1 MALAETFTEA
11 VEALPE
17 DWSRA
22 GVDLRIFDE
31 RRYVEAALLLTTAGA
46 QPYSESDW
54 HWRINVANRF
64 GHGAAVEAVTGALKM
79 LDDSGIDGEMQIL
92 DVRSGRAPVTHGWGR
107 PESVRREFRHVHRQ

>member
-64 GHGAAVEAVTGALKM
+64 GHAAAVEAVTGALKM

>member
-79 LDDSGIDGEMQIL
+79 LDDSGIGGEMQIL